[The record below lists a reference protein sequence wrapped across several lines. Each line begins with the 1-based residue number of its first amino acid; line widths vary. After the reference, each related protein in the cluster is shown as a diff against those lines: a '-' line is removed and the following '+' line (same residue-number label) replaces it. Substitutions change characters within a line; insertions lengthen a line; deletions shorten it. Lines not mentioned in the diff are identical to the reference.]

1 MAEGGVVMK
10 RAHRR
15 VHLVMWVLLLPALA
29 VLLYAVLQ
37 ARPSPPV
44 QDDFPGVRAQ
54 ERFP

>member
-1 MAEGGVVMK
+1 MK